1 MKRIFFSNRFFQFVN
16 TYSIWVALGSYA
28 SHIFFCKL
36 YGTSYNSTIAVG
48 LALGVWFIYTLDHLL
63 DGLVLQGNT
72 TTVRHKKHF
81 DHRFY
86 ITRLLVF
93 VALALIIL
101 SFRVPSQYYSFIG
114 LLLFLTIVHFGINY
128 LVPKRVKKLLFLKE
142 VFIALV
148 VSLGIASS
156 ALVGE
161 VKINGHW
168 SSLPFC
174 IFLSLNLANIMLFS
188 YFDKEADQRSKTLSI
203 ASIYSDLT
211 LKGIIYVCLLFSLV
225 LGAYEFIYGQ
235 LEFLYFLLFIAMQIT
250 LLVITLFSSYFQQ
263 HDRYRFFGDL
273 IYVYP
278 LAVMPF
284 L

>member
-1 MKRIFFSNRFFQFVN
+1 MKRISFSNRFFQFVN

-28 SHIFFCKL
+28 SHMFFCKL
-36 YGTSYNSTIAVG
+36 YGTSYNSIIAVG

-63 DGLVLQGNT
+63 DGLVLRGNAT
-72 TTVRHKKHF
+72 TIRHKKHF

-86 ITRLLVF
+86 ITRLLIF

-101 SFRVPSQYYSFIG
+101 SFRVPSQFYPFIG

-156 ALVGE
+156 SLVGE
-161 VKINGHW
+161 VKINSHW
-168 SSLPFC
+168 SNLLFC
-174 IFLSLNLANIMLFS
+174 IFLFINLANIMLFS

-203 ASIYSDLT
+203 AGIYSDLT
-211 LKGIIYVCLLFSLV
+211 LKGIIYLCLFLSLV
-225 LGAYEFIYGQ
+225 FSTYECVNGELG
-235 LEFLYFLLFIAMQIT
+235 FLGFAIFLSMQIT
-250 LLVITLFSSYFQQ
+250 LLIIALFSSYFQQ
-263 HDRYRFFGDL
+263 NDRYRFFGDL

>member
-1 MKRIFFSNRFFQFVN
+1 MKRISFSNRFFQFVN

-28 SHIFFCKL
+28 SHMFFCKL
-36 YGTSYNSTIAVG
+36 YGTSYNSIIAVG

-63 DGLVLQGNT
+63 DGLVLRSNA

-86 ITRLLVF
+86 ITRLLIV

-101 SFRVPSQYYSFIG
+101 SFRVPSQYLPFIG
-114 LLLFLTIVHFGINY
+114 LLLLLTIVHFGINY

-161 VKINGHW
+161 FKINSHW
-168 SSLPFC
+168 SNLPFC
-174 IFLSLNLANIMLFS
+174 IFLFINLANIMLFS

-211 LKGIIYVCLLFSLV
+211 LKGIIYLCLLLSLV
-225 LGAYEFIYGQ
+225 FSSYEYVNGELG
-235 LEFLYFLLFIAMQIT
+235 FLGFAIFLSMQIT
-250 LLVITLFSSYFQQ
+250 LLIIALFSSYFQRN
-263 HDRYRFFGDL
+263 DRYRFFGDL